1 MANSISIGVAYKDPA
16 IVGGTVD
23 NTPIGATTPAAATFT
38 ALTGT
43 GAASIVG
50 SATTNLAFHG
60 VAGTARAAIATALV
74 TAVTAGAAS
83 TADYAT
89 LVTTVNAIRT
99 LLINKGLMASS

>member
-1 MANSISIGVAYKDPA
+1 MANTKPIGVAYSDPA
-16 IVGGTVD
+16 LSGGTLD
-23 NTPIGATTPAAATFT
+23 NTVIGATTPAAGTFT

-60 VAGTARAAIATALV
+60 AAGTAQAAIATALV
-74 TAVTAGAAS
+74 TAVTAGAAT

-99 LLINKGLMASS
+99 LLRNKGLMA